1 MYPSTAISYELAQA
15 RITDLRHQARRAS
28 VARAAQAELQ
38 DGGSVVGY
46 TSGTT
51 CPSHRRGGSLYEAAT
66 SAIENL

>member
-38 DGGSVVGY
+38 DGGGR
-46 TSGTT
+46 GQ
-51 CPSHRRGGSLYEAAT
+51 RRWVHQRNHLSQPQT
-66 SAIENL
+66 RRFTV